1 MQRGSVLSIK
11 EKMEQQKKEE
21 EQRKLEE
28 AERQPPVPTEVH
40 SLDELKGEIRPKHIA
55 EVDSPVKVVGL
66 AVSEEMTEVTEE
78 EID

>member
-1 MQRGSVLSIK
+1 
-11 EKMEQQKKEE
+11 
-21 EQRKLEE
+21 
-28 AERQPPVPTEVH
+28 VPTEVH
-40 SLDELKGEIRPKHIA
+40 SLDEIKGEIRPKHIA